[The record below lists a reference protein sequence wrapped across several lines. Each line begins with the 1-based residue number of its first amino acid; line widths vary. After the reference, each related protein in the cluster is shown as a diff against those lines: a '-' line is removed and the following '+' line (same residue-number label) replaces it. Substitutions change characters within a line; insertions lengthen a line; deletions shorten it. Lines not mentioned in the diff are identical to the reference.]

1 MSNTKNEPIHS
12 SDLLATL
19 QYSQQAPILLGRQSK
34 SNMAP
39 LSLITSAAGQ
49 PEEYAMIERLFF
61 ACLQTGDDKSALIC
75 LDKLTKF
82 FGRSNERI
90 MGLHGL
96 YEEAIAGDNS
106 ALEKCLREYDDIL
119 QQNPVNLPVLKRRI
133 ALLRSL
139 SRPADAISSL
149 IKLLEATPTDTE
161 AWCELADLYRSQGM
175 SSQAIFCLEEAL
187 LITPNAWNVHACLA
201 ELLYVCATSPD
212 NGDPSK
218 LLRRSM
224 RHYCRS
230 IELCDDYLRGF
241 YGLALVTSLLLETE
255 ESCIMEEVSLKK
267 TLPKLNAFAFQKLEA
282 IVKSRFMDYQGQKC
296 CQSELIAARE
306 LLNRFGKSS

>member
-1 MSNTKNEPIHS
+1 VNEKGNWREKCNLIIVWINIEGDIHDDDDLPLEVVRSTSRDNSTFSHCLTALVGCISFLPLYGMYLKLLYSKVHAHPNFQILERLLTTMSNTKNEPIHS

-119 QQNPVNLPVLKRRI
+119 QQNPVNLV
-133 ALLRSL
+133 
-139 SRPADAISSL
+139 
-149 IKLLEATPTDTE
+149 
-161 AWCELADLYRSQGM
+161 
-175 SSQAIFCLEEAL
+175 CLPPL
-187 LITPNAWNVHACLA
+187 Q
-201 ELLYVCATSPD
+201 
-212 NGDPSK
+212 
-218 LLRRSM
+218 
-224 RHYCRS
+224 
-230 IELCDDYLRGF
+230 F
-241 YGLALVTSLLLETE
+241 
-255 ESCIMEEVSLKK
+255 
-267 TLPKLNAFAFQKLEA
+267 
-282 IVKSRFMDYQGQKC
+282 
-296 CQSELIAARE
+296 
-306 LLNRFGKSS
+306 